1 MDGLSYASCRDENLS
16 AKGSHSLAEAM
27 TKDARYCDNLYG
39 AIDIYLKVWKFF
51 IPSDHY
57 II

>member
-27 TKDARYCDNLYG
+27 TKDAHYCDNLYG
-39 AIDIYLKVWKFF
+39 AIDIYLKVWEIFH
-51 IPSDHY
+51 SQ
-57 II
+57 